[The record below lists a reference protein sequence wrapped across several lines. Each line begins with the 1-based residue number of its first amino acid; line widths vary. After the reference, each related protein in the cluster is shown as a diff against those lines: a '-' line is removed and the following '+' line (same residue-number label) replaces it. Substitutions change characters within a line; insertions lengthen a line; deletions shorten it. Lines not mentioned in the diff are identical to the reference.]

1 MARRVAARK
10 ERVPFLIDRVIE
22 EHAQLLLDEWS
33 AVHGEIA
40 PPIPLDDLVEL
51 HLGLTYEVDD
61 LCGRFGSADVL
72 GAIWFNENIIRVD
85 SSLDPSEHPQM
96 LGRFNFT
103 LAHEVGHWRLH
114 RKHLLDDPSEATL
127 FEPNGEPAFVCR
139 SSDKRREEWQ
149 ADQFAGCLL
158 APRAM
163 VRKAWATWQG
173 SDDPVAITQ
182 LDVIDFLDNRQANER
197 AAMEKFCKPLAARFD
212 MSAQAMRIRLET
224 FELLVKEIEP
234 RLF

>member
-1 MARRVAARK
+1 MARRIAARK
-10 ERVPFLIDRVIE
+10 ERVPYLRERVIE
-22 EHAQLLLDEWS
+22 EHAQLLLDEWG
-33 AVHGEIA
+33 AVHGEITL
-40 PPIPLDDLVEL
+40 PIPLDDLVEL
-51 HLGLTYEVDD
+51 HLGLTYEVED

-85 SSLDPSEHPQM
+85 ASLDPSKHPQM

-103 LAHEVGHWRLH
+103 LAHEIGHWRLH
-114 RKHLLDDPSEATL
+114 REHLRNDPNEATL
-127 FEPNGEPAFVCR
+127 FEDNGEPAFVCR
-139 SSDKRREEWQ
+139 SSAKPREERQ
-149 ADQFAGCLL
+149 ADMFASCLM

-163 VRKAWATWQG
+163 VRKAWATWRS
-173 SDDPVAITQ
+173 SDDPVAVTQ
-182 LDVIDFLDNRQANER
+182 LDVVDFLDSRQANER

-224 FELLVKEIEP
+224 LELLVKEIEP